1 MKNFTNLLCF
11 VIFLL
16 VASGLLAQ
24 TGPTVYNNGAHI
36 VSQSGTTWVLS
47 GGNFTLRSE
56 SPTDLATIANL
67 KIQSDATFT
76 LTPASYLTV
85 SGTLTNEKGTD
96 GLVLQS
102 TAAGTSSLIQATN
115 GVNATIN
122 RYITG
127 SPSLLANMYHL
138 VSVPLTPET
147 NSTSNLFLG
156 GYLYDFNV
164 AGNAW
169 NSLGN
174 STTTILYETK
184 GYMVY
189 SPEATHTYILA
200 GPINA
205 GSFSPTVVYA
215 GSGNNLVPNP
225 YPSAIDWDASGG
237 NWVKTNIANATYIW
251 NVNAAVPYQEGKVGN
266 YAAYVNG
273 AGTNGGSRYIPAGQ
287 AFFVKATAASP
298 VLTMNDNVRV
308 HSSQPF
314 FKDEEVIPDL
324 LRINA
329 EANNF
334 KDEAVVRFTEN
345 ATTSA
350 DNDFDAWKMYGTDGA
365 PQLYTLA
372 TDNEMLAI
380 NSLPY
385 LETAYTVPMN
395 FEMKANQPV
404 TFTFTNLESFDPS
417 VTIFL
422 KDELTSQTINLR
434 NQQVYNFNHNSEN
447 AANRFKLVF
456 GGTIGVDEIAAETN
470 KMWISGNTL
479 YITAPELAGQNSLIE
494 VYNVSGQKL
503 MSKTVVLS
511 ELSTIELNCKGFV
524 VAKLTSGQKVI
535 TTKGILR

>member
-1 MKNFTNLLCF
+1 MKSFTNLLGSL
-11 VIFLL
+11 IFML
-16 VASGLLAQ
+16 VSTGLLAQ

-36 VSQSGTTWVLS
+36 VSQSGTSWVLS
-47 GGNFTLRSE
+47 GGSFTLRSE
-56 SPTDLATIANL
+56 SPTDLATMANL
-67 KIQSDATFT
+67 KIQADASLT

-85 SGTLTNEKGTD
+85 NGALTNAKGSD
-96 GLVLQS
+96 GLILQS
-102 TAAGTSSLIQATN
+102 TVDGTSSLIQATS
-115 GVNATIN
+115 GVNATIQ
-122 RYITG
+122 RFITG
-127 SPSLLANMYHL
+127 STGLTANTWHL
-138 VSVPLTPET
+138 VSVPLTPAT

-156 GYLYDFNV
+156 AYVYDFNV

-169 NSLGN
+169 HSLGN
-174 STTTILYETK
+174 STTTILDETK

-189 SPEATHTYILA
+189 SPEATHTYTFA

-225 YPSAIDWDASGG
+225 YPSAIDWGAASG
-237 NWVKTNIANATYIW
+237 WTKDPAKIANSVYIW
-251 NVNAAVPYQEGKVGN
+251 PSGGSN
-266 YAAYVNG
+266 YAAYVLG
-273 AGTNGGSRYIPAGQ
+273 VGTNGGSRYIPSGQ
-287 AFFVKATAASP
+287 AFFVKTIGASP
-298 VLTMNDNVRV
+298 VLTMTDDVRV
-308 HSSQPF
+308 HNSKPF
-314 FKDEEVIPDL
+314 FKDGEVIPDL
-324 LRINA
+324 LRISA

-350 DNDFDAWKMYGTDGA
+350 DTDFDAWKMYGTDGA

-404 TFTFTNLESFDPS
+404 TFTFTNIESFDAS

-422 KDELTSQTINLR
+422 KDELTNQTVNLR
-434 NQQVYNFNHNSEN
+434 NQQVYTFNHNPEN
-447 AANRFKLVF
+447 GANRFKLVF
-456 GGTIGVDEIAAETN
+456 GGTIGVDEITAETN

-479 YITAPELAGQNSLIE
+479 YITAPELTGQTALVDIF
-494 VYNVSGQKL
+494 NVSGQKL
-503 MSKTVVLS
+503 ISQTIVLN
-511 ELSTIELNCKGFV
+511 ELSTMELNSKGFV
-524 VAKLTSGQKVI
+524 VAKLTSGQKVL